1 MRRTVL
7 AVFAAG
13 MCSLIFIGVS
23 FVYAADDGMRLPNGG
38 GEPGS
43 AYTAIVDAAYKQDY
57 QQMCRLMG
65 NPADVA
71 SCVQQKDALNA
82 YIAMLTQP
90 KSQSVT
96 GGFMKGDEA
105 RLDVAYTFASAPQST
120 GFVVMKKMSGKWVI
134 SQFGGSGS
142 GSVSA
147 TASGQ
152 ADLRTGA
159 VTASAGADTGEFAI
173 IHVSPNAQKYA
184 GKCPATVTYK
194 ANITFKM
201 PVPDAMSYHWER
213 SDGTR
218 TPDKKVAPPRT
229 GHMSIS
235 ESWRGGKPGE
245 EQTVSMRFVAE
256 SNGALMMKDPPG
268 VQVICR

>member
-1 MRRTVL
+1 
-7 AVFAAG
+7 
-13 MCSLIFIGVS
+13 
-23 FVYAADDGMRLPNGG
+23 
-38 GEPGS
+38 
-43 AYTAIVDAAYKQDY
+43 
-57 QQMCRLMG
+57 MG
-65 NPADVA
+65 NPADLA
-71 SCVQQKDALNA
+71 SCVQQKDALNG

-90 KSQSVT
+90 KSHTVI

-105 RLDVAYTFASAPQST
+105 TLDVAYTFASAPQST
-120 GFVVMKKMSGKWVI
+120 GFVVMKKTGGKWVI

-147 TASGQ
+147 KASGQ
-152 ADLRTGA
+152 ADL
-159 VTASAGADTGEFAI
+159 ASASVSGSASASSGAGADAGEFAI
-173 IHVSPNAQKYA
+173 IQISPNTQKYA

-229 GHMSIS
+229 GHLSIS

-256 SNGALMMKDPPG
+256 ANGAMMVQDPPG
-268 VQVICR
+268 VQVACK